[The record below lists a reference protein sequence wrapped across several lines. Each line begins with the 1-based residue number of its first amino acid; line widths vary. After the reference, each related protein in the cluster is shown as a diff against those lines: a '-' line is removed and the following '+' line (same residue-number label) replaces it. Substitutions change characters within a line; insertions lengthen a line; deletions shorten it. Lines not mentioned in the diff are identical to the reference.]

1 MLYILT
7 HILIL
12 FVVDPQVKAED
23 DRAGDLGKHPS
34 GEVCR
39 QEKRGRRVRH
49 AWEWDSMRSLKVDRR
64 E

>member
-39 QEKRGRRVRH
+39 QEKRGQESETCLGMGQH
-49 AWEWDSMRSLKVDRR
+49 DKS
-64 E
+64 